1 MTGHEGKT
9 MSFFIKGV
17 SCNGDS
23 WWVTI
28 YICIYIYTYTSNYKL
43 CSEPVDIFLYNRKTS
58 IIIKKKVLH
67 SLIYILCICRYL
79 WPFISF
85 ESCYTRTH
93 NDATP
98 SVEKIEVVEA

>member
-9 MSFFIKGV
+9 MFFFIKGA

-28 YICIYIYTYTSNYKL
+28 YIDRYWYKSNYKL
-43 CSEPVDIFLYNRKTS
+43 CSEPEDIFLYNRKTS
-58 IIIKKKVLH
+58 IIIKKKVWH
-67 SLIYILCICRYL
+67 SLIYILVCRCWYL